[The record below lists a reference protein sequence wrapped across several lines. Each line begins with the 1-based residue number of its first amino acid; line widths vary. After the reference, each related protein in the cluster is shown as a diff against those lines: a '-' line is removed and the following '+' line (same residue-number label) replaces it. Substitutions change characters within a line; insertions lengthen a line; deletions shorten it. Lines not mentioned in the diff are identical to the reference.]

1 MSTAPTSS
9 AYRGRRELGHPPV
22 GGSAF
27 GNAARPALRQR
38 SSSTGPDFA
47 AIHDDPE
54 YVAVK
59 RRLKLFI
66 FPMGALFLGWYF
78 VYVLLSAYDSA
89 FMSQK
94 VFGAVNMG
102 LVLGLLQ
109 FVSTGVLTILYG
121 RYARKQID
129 PRIEKIREQA
139 RTHQP

>member
-1 MSTAPTSS
+1 MSTAASS
-9 AYRGRRELGHPPV
+9 STYRGRRELGPAPV
-22 GGSAF
+22 GGSEF

-38 SSSTGPDFA
+38 NSSAGPDYA

-54 YVAVK
+54 YIAVK

-66 FPMGALFLGWYF
+66 FPVGLLFLAWYF
-78 VYVLLSAYDSA
+78 VYVLLSDYDSA

-102 LVLGLLQ
+102 LILGVLQ

-121 RYARKQID
+121 RYTKKHID
-129 PRIEKIREQA
+129 PRIEKIREQV
-139 RTHQP
+139 RGQ